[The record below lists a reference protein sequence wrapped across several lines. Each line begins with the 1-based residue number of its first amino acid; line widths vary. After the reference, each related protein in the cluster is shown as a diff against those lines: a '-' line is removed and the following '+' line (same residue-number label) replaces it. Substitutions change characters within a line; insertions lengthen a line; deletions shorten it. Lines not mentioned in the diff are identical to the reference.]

1 MILRTHTYLMTLF
14 HLDICILLNIIF
26 LFKIIY
32 IQSLLPSM
40 FITLMKLLTSSAYP
54 DALLKDFG
62 RKTRDF
68 LSAISTAII
77 TSRIVIT
84 PHDIRNDL
92 PCFYRIIIL

>member
-1 MILRTHTYLMTLF
+1 MISRTHTYLMTLF

-32 IQSLLPSM
+32 IQSLLPST

-68 LSAISTAII
+68 LSAISTAI
-77 TSRIVIT
+77 SY
-84 PHDIRNDL
+84 HFKN
-92 PCFYRIIIL
+92 CYYSS